1 MGEEKNIIGQLFVNG
16 QPLTVIKEVEFT
28 NNDAPK
34 NEIIHPEPIELTFE
48 VEPNECTA
56 AALKEMSQEAEMAYK
71 LMAAAVIAT
80 WLWKCSQHRRR
91 CTISNPKRTN
101 RTRKK
106 QRLTRLQRRRK
117 RQNKSKT
124 KRR

>member
-16 QPLTVIKEVEFT
+16 QPLTVIKEVEFA
-28 NNDAPK
+28 DDFPSSAV
-34 NEIIHPEPIELTFE
+34 IHPEPTEMSFE
-48 VEPNECTA
+48 IEPNECTA
-56 AALKEMSQEAEMAYK
+56 AALKEVFQEAEMAYK

-91 CTISNPKRTN
+91 YHSNPKRRN

-117 RQNKSKT
+117 RQDKSKT

>member
-1 MGEEKNIIGQLFVNG
+1 MGEEKNIIGQLFING

-28 NNDAPK
+28 VDDFPSTTVIN
-34 NEIIHPEPIELTFE
+34 PEPAEISFE
-48 VEPNECTA
+48 GEVSEDSI
-56 AALKEMSQEAEMAYK
+56 AALKEIFADAELAYK
-71 LMAAAVIAT
+71 LMATAVIAT
-80 WLWKCSQHRRR
+80 WLWKSR
-91 CTISNPKRTN
+91 CRKRYHPLPRPQN
-101 RTRKK
+101 RTRRK

>member
-34 NEIIHPEPIELTFE
+34 NEIIHPEPTELRFE

-56 AALKEMSQEAEMAYK
+56 AALKELFQEAEMA
-71 LMAAAVIAT
+71 
-80 WLWKCSQHRRR
+80 
-91 CTISNPKRTN
+91 
-101 RTRKK
+101 
-106 QRLTRLQRRRK
+106 
-117 RQNKSKT
+117 
-124 KRR
+124 

>member
-16 QPLTVIKEVEFT
+16 QPLTVIKEVEFA
-28 NNDAPK
+28 DDFPRSAV
-34 NEIIHPEPIELTFE
+34 IHPEPTELSFE
-48 VEPNECTA
+48 VEPNECTV
-56 AALKEMSQEAEMAYK
+56 AALKEMFQEAEMAYK
-71 LMAAAVIAT
+71 LMAAAIIAT
-80 WLWKCSQHRRR
+80 WLWKCSQHRRQYH
-91 CTISNPKRTN
+91 SNPKRTN
-101 RTRKK
+101 RSRKK

>member
-16 QPLTVIKEVEFT
+16 QPLTVIKEVEFA
-28 NNDAPK
+28 DDFPSSAV
-34 NEIIHPEPIELTFE
+34 IHPEPTEVSFE
-48 VEPNECTA
+48 FEPNECTV
-56 AALKEMSQEAEMAYK
+56 AALKEMFQEAEMAYK
-71 LMAAAVIAT
+71 LMATAVIAT
-80 WLWKCSQHRRR
+80 WLWKSR
-91 CTISNPKRTN
+91 CRKRYRSHPRTQN
-101 RTRKK
+101 RTRRK

>member
-16 QPLTVIKEVEFT
+16 QPLTVIKEVEFA
-28 NNDAPK
+28 DDFPRSAV
-34 NEIIHPEPIELTFE
+34 IHPEPTELSFE
-48 VEPNECTA
+48 VEPNECTV
-56 AALKEMSQEAEMAYK
+56 AALKEIFQKAEMAYK
-71 LMAAAVIAT
+71 LMAAAIIAT
-80 WLWKCSQHRRR
+80 WLWKCSQHRRQYH
-91 CTISNPKRTN
+91 SNPKRTN
-101 RTRKK
+101 RSRKK

>member
-16 QPLTVIKEVEFT
+16 QPLTVIKEVEFADDFPRST
-28 NNDAPK
+28 V
-34 NEIIHPEPIELTFE
+34 IHPEPIELSFE

-56 AALKEMSQEAEMAYK
+56 AALKEMFQEAEMAYK

-91 CTISNPKRTN
+91 YHSSPKRTN

>member
-16 QPLTVIKEVEFT
+16 QPLTVIKEVEFA
-28 NNDAPK
+28 DDFPK
-34 NEIIHPEPIELTFE
+34 SAVIHPEPTEVSFE
-48 VEPNECTA
+48 VELNECTA
-56 AALKEMSQEAEMAYK
+56 AALKEMFQEAEMAYK
-71 LMAAAVIAT
+71 LMAAAIIAT
-80 WLWKCSQHRRR
+80 WLWKCSQHRRQYH
-91 CTISNPKRTN
+91 SNPKRTN